1 MPPFCAPKCPIKFDL
16 NNPKASH
23 SIDRWHRTCFRC
35 PMRYILSH
43 KKQAKNYSFDTFMWR
58 YLPHNLTIDTAYLR
72 NGTTFILY
80 NNQNKLFSKQ
90 RDILLKP
97 VLSLLEKQKNNKM
110 IKLFAQLAEEL
121 SK

>member
-1 MPPFCAPKCPIKFDL
+1 MPPFCAPKCPARNIVIK
-16 NNPKASH
+16 
-23 SIDRWHRTCFRC
+23 RWHRTCFRC

-43 KKQAKNYSFDTFMWR
+43 KKQTKNYSFDTFMWR
-58 YLPHNLTIDTAYLR
+58 YLPHNLSIDTAYLR

-80 NNQNKLFSKQ
+80 NNQNKFLSKQ

-97 VLSLLEKQKNNKM
+97 VLSLMEKQNNKKL
-110 IKLFAQLAEEL
+110 IKLFAQICEEL